1 MKTFAVKILLCFCCQ
16 KDKRLQQIAGT
27 ALKIMKAK
35 AFDTRLFKRILKFTK
50 PYQWRFNGV
59 IIFAVSLSIFAALR
73 PYLLKQTV
81 DGYIATQDQNGL
93 LMYVILMGIVLLLE
107 VFSQFYFV
115 YWANWL
121 GQDIV
126 KDIRTKLFRHILSF
140 RMKYFDH
147 VPVGQLVTRSVS
159 DIESIARIFSQG
171 LFMII
176 SDLMKMV
183 VVLAFMF
190 YMNWTLTWIVIVAM
204 PILVFFTRI
213 FQKKMQVAFEEVR
226 TQIANM
232 NSFVQERVTGM
243 KIVQLFNREKI
254 EYEKFKSINDK
265 HKKAWIK
272 TILYNSIFFPIADII
287 SSLTLGFIV
296 LYGGIKILNGD
307 NFTTF
312 GDLFSYTMFI
322 GMLFNPLRQIADK
335 FNEMQ
340 LGMIAANRV
349 FDILDTEDQI
359 QDTGVI
365 DAPIFKGDIEFK
377 KVRFGYIPDEEVIKG
392 IDLEVSAGQT
402 IAIVGSTGAGK
413 STIINLLNRFYEI
426 NSGSIYIDNHNIENY
441 TLGSLR
447 KQIAVV
453 LQDVFLFADTI
464 FNNITLNNPEI
475 SREQVLAAAK
485 KIGVHEFIMSLPDNY
500 DFDVKERGVML
511 SSGQRQ
517 LFAFLRAYVSNP
529 SILILDEATSSI
541 DTYSEELIQ
550 RATET
555 ITKGRTSIVIAHRL
569 ATIVNADKIVV
580 MDKGLIVEQGTHQEL
595 INRESGYYKNLYDSQ
610 FSVAN

>member
-1 MKTFAVKILLCFCCQ
+1 
-16 KDKRLQQIAGT
+16 
-27 ALKIMKAK
+27 MKAK
-35 AFDTRLFKRILKFTK
+35 AFDTRLFKRILKFTQ

-59 IIFAVSLSIFAALR
+59 VVFAISLSVFAALR

-81 DGYIATQDQNGL
+81 DGYISTQDQQGL
-93 LMYVILMGIVLLLE
+93 LLYVILMGIVLLLE

-126 KDIRTKLFRHILSF
+126 KDIRTKLFKHILSF

-183 VVLAFMF
+183 VVLIFMF
-190 YMNWTLTWIVIVAM
+190 YMNWKLTWIVIVAM
-204 PILVFFTRI
+204 PVLVFFTRI
-213 FQKKMQVAFEEVR
+213 FQRKMQVAFEEVR
-226 TQIANM
+226 NQIANM

-254 EYEKFKSINDK
+254 EYKKFKEINDK

-349 FDILDTEDQI
+349 FEILDTEDHI
-359 QDTGVI
+359 QDTGI
-365 DAPIFKGDIEFK
+365 IEAPNFKGTIEFK
-377 KVRFGYIPDEEVIKG
+377 NVRFGYIADEEVIKG
-392 IDLEVSAGQT
+392 IDLEVNAGQT

-426 NSGSIYIDNHNIENY
+426 NSGSIYIDNNNIENY
-441 TLGSLR
+441 TLDSLR

-475 SREQVLAAAK
+475 SREIVLAAAK
-485 KIGVHEFIMSLPDNY
+485 KIGVHDFIMSLPDNY

-517 LFAFLRAYVSNP
+517 LIAFLRAFVSNP

-595 INRESGYYKNLYDSQ
+595 INRDRGFYKDLYDSQ
-610 FSVAN
+610 FNAVV

>member
-1 MKTFAVKILLCFCCQ
+1 
-16 KDKRLQQIAGT
+16 
-27 ALKIMKAK
+27 MKAK
-35 AFDTRLFKRILKFTK
+35 AFDTRLFKRILKYTK
-50 PYQWRFNGV
+50 PYQFRFNGV
-59 IIFAVSLSIFAALR
+59 IVFAISLSVFAALR

-81 DGYIATQDQNGL
+81 DGYIKTHDQYGL
-93 LMYVILMGIVLLLE
+93 LMYVSLMGFVLLLE
-107 VFSQFYFV
+107 VFSQFFFV
-115 YWANWL
+115 FWANWL

-126 KDIRTKLFRHILSF
+126 KDIRNKMFKHILSF
-140 RMKYFDH
+140 KMKYFDN

-159 DIESIARIFSQG
+159 DIEAIARIFSQG

-190 YMNWTLTWIVIVAM
+190 YMNWKLTWIVIVAM

-226 TQIANM
+226 TQIANL

-243 KIVQLFNREKI
+243 KIVQLFHREDI
-254 EYEKFKSINDK
+254 EFEKFKTINQK
-265 HKKAWIK
+265 HNKAWIK

-287 SSLTLGFIV
+287 SSLTLGFVV
-296 LYGGIKILNGD
+296 LYGGFNIINGD
-307 NFTTF
+307 DFTTF

-322 GMLFNPLRQIADK
+322 AMLFNPLRQIADK

-349 FDILDTEDQI
+349 FDILDTQDQI
-359 QDTGVI
+359 QDTGI
-365 DAPIFKGDIEFK
+365 IEAPIFKGSLQFK
-377 KVRFGYIPDEEVIKG
+377 EVYFGYIAEEYVIKG
-392 IDLEVSAGQT
+392 IDLNVKAGET

-426 NSGSIYIDNHNIENY
+426 NSGTICIDGQNIENY
-441 TLGSLR
+441 TLSSLR

-453 LQDVFLFADTI
+453 LQEVFLFADTI
-464 FNNITLNNPEI
+464 FNNITLNNPDI
-475 SREQVLAAAK
+475 TREQVLAAAK
-485 KIGVHEFIMSLPDNY
+485 KIGVHKFIMSLPDNY

-517 LFAFLRAYVSNP
+517 LIAFLRAYVSNP

-550 RATET
+550 KATET

-569 ATIVNADKIVV
+569 ATILKADKIVV

-595 INRESGYYKNLYDSQ
+595 LTFENGYYKKLYDSQ
-610 FSVAN
+610 FALETDNNND

>member
-1 MKTFAVKILLCFCCQ
+1 
-16 KDKRLQQIAGT
+16 
-27 ALKIMKAK
+27 MKAK
-35 AFDTRLFKRILKFTK
+35 AFDTRLFKRILKYTK
-50 PYQWRFNGV
+50 PYKFRFNGV
-59 IIFAVSLSIFAALR
+59 IIFAVSLSVFAALR

-81 DGYIATQDQNGL
+81 DGYIKTHDQFGL
-93 LMYVILMGIVLLLE
+93 LLYVSLMGFVLLLE

-115 YWANWL
+115 FWANWL

-126 KDIRTKLFRHILSF
+126 KDIRNKMFKHILSF
-140 RMKYFDH
+140 KMKYFDN

-159 DIESIARIFSQG
+159 DIEAIARIFSQG

-176 SDLMKMV
+176 SDMMKMI
-183 VVLAFMF
+183 VVLIFMF
-190 YMNWTLTWIVIVAM
+190 YMNWKLTWIVIVAM

-213 FQKKMQVAFEEVR
+213 FQKKMQIAFEEVR
-226 TQIANM
+226 SQIANL

-243 KIVQLFNREKI
+243 KIVQLFHREDI
-254 EYEKFKSINDK
+254 EFEKFKTINQK
-265 HKKAWIK
+265 HNKAWIK

-287 SSLTLGFIV
+287 SSLTLGFVV

-349 FDILDTEDQI
+349 FDILDTQDQI
-359 QDTGVI
+359 QDTGTI
-365 DAPIFKGDIEFK
+365 EAPIFKGSIQFK
-377 KVRFGYIPDEEVIKG
+377 DVHFGYIADEYVIKG
-392 IDLEVSAGQT
+392 IDLDVKAGKT
-402 IAIVGSTGAGK
+402 IAIVGATGAGK

-426 NSGSIYIDNHNIENY
+426 NSGTICIDGQNIENY
-441 TLGSLR
+441 TLSSLR

-464 FNNITLNNPEI
+464 FNNITLNNPDI

-485 KIGVHEFIMSLPDNY
+485 KIGVHKFIMSLPDNY

-517 LFAFLRAYVSNP
+517 LIAFLRAYVSNP

-550 RATET
+550 NATET

-569 ATIVNADKIVV
+569 ATILKADKIVV

-595 INRESGYYKNLYDSQ
+595 LEKSGGYYKNLYDSQ
-610 FSVAN
+610 FVTEI

>member
-1 MKTFAVKILLCFCCQ
+1 MVAFAI
-16 KDKRLQQIAGT
+16 
-27 ALKIMKAK
+27 
-35 AFDTRLFKRILKFTK
+35 
-50 PYQWRFNGV
+50 
-59 IIFAVSLSIFAALR
+59 SLSVFAALR

-81 DGYIATQDQNGL
+81 DGYIKTHDQFGL
-93 LMYVILMGIVLLLE
+93 LLYVSLMGIVLLLE
-107 VFSQFYFV
+107 VFSQFFFV

-126 KDIRTKLFRHILSF
+126 KDIRTKMFKHILSF
-140 RMKYFDH
+140 KMKYFDG

-159 DIESIARIFSQG
+159 DIEAIARIFSQG

-176 SDLMKMV
+176 SDMMKMI
-183 VVLAFMF
+183 VVLIFMF
-190 YMNWTLTWIVIVAM
+190 YMNWKLTWIVIVAM

-213 FQKKMQVAFEEVR
+213 FQRKMQVAFEEVR

-243 KIVQLFNREKI
+243 KIVQLFHREEI
-254 EYEKFKSINDK
+254 ELEKFKSINEK
-265 HKKAWIK
+265 HNKAWIK

-296 LYGGIKILNGD
+296 LYGGFKILNGD
-307 NFTTF
+307 NFTTL

-349 FDILDTEDQI
+349 FDILDTQDQI
-359 QDTGVI
+359 QDTGTI
-365 DAPIFKGDIEFK
+365 EAPMFKGDIKFND
-377 KVRFGYIPDEEVIKG
+377 VHFGYIAEEYVIKG
-392 IDLEVSAGQT
+392 IDLDVKAGKT
-402 IAIVGSTGAGK
+402 IAIVGATGAGK

-426 NSGSIYIDNHNIENY
+426 NSGTICIDGQNIENY
-441 TLGSLR
+441 TLSSLR

-464 FNNITLNNPEI
+464 FNNITLNNPDI

-485 KIGVHEFIMSLPDNY
+485 KIGVHKFIMSLPDNY

-517 LFAFLRAYVSNP
+517 LIAFLRAFVSNP

-550 RATET
+550 KATET

-595 INRESGYYKNLYDSQ
+595 LTKEGGYYKNLYDSQ
-610 FSVAN
+610 FSIAN

>member
-1 MKTFAVKILLCFCCQ
+1 
-16 KDKRLQQIAGT
+16 
-27 ALKIMKAK
+27 MKAK
-35 AFDTRLFKRILKFTK
+35 AFDTRLFKRILKYTK

-59 IIFAVSLSIFAALR
+59 IIFAISLSVFAALR

-81 DGYIATQDQNGL
+81 DSYIQPKDQNGL
-93 LMYVILMGIVLLLE
+93 LIYITLMGIILLLE
-107 VFSQFYFV
+107 VLSQFFFV

-126 KDIRTKLFRHILSF
+126 KDIRVKLFKHILSF
-140 RMKYFDH
+140 RMKYFDL

-159 DIESIARIFSQG
+159 DIEAIARIFSQG

-176 SDLMKMV
+176 SDLMKML
-183 VVLAFMF
+183 VVLIFMF
-190 YMNWTLTWIVIVAM
+190 YMNWKLTWIVIVAM
-204 PILVFFTRI
+204 PILVFITRI

-243 KIVQLFNREKI
+243 KIVQLFHREDI
-254 EYEKFKSINDK
+254 EAEKFRVINDK
-265 HKKAWIK
+265 HNRAWIK

-296 LYGGIKILNGD
+296 LYGGFNILGGD
-307 NFTTF
+307 SSTTF

-349 FDILDTEDQI
+349 FDILDTQDQI
-359 QDTGVI
+359 QDTGTI
-365 DAPIFKGDIEFK
+365 EAPLFDGDIRFEE
-377 KVRFGYIPDEEVIKG
+377 VRFGYIPNEEVIKG
-392 IDLEVSAGQT
+392 INLEVKASQT

-426 NSGSIYIDNHNIENY
+426 NSGSIFIDNHNIENY
-441 TLGSLR
+441 TLSSLR

-475 SREQVLAAAK
+475 TRDQVLNAAK
-485 KIGVHEFIMSLPDNY
+485 KIGVHDFIMSLPDNY

-517 LFAFLRAYVSNP
+517 LIAFLRAYVSNP

-595 INRESGYYKNLYDSQ
+595 INKEKGYYKNLYDSQ
-610 FSVAN
+610 FSTSSSDTFL

>member
-1 MKTFAVKILLCFCCQ
+1 
-16 KDKRLQQIAGT
+16 
-27 ALKIMKAK
+27 MKAK
-35 AFDTRLFKRILKFTK
+35 AFDTRLFKRILRYTK
-50 PYQWRFNGV
+50 PYQLRFNGV
-59 IIFAVSLSIFAALR
+59 IIFAISLSIFAALR

-81 DGYIATQDQNGL
+81 DGYIANQDQHGL
-93 LMYVILMGIVLLLE
+93 LMYVSLMGIVLLLE

-126 KDIRTKLFRHILSF
+126 KDIRTKLFQHILSF

-176 SDLMKMV
+176 SDLMKMI
-183 VVLAFMF
+183 VVLIFMF
-190 YMNWTLTWIVIVAM
+190 YMNWKLTWIVIVAM
-204 PILVFFTRI
+204 PILVFITRI
-213 FQKKMQVAFEEVR
+213 FQRKMQVAFEEVR
-226 TQIANM
+226 NQIANM

-254 EYEKFKSINDK
+254 EYEKFKEINDK

-296 LYGGIKILNGD
+296 LYGGIRILNGD

-322 GMLFNPLRQIADK
+322 AMLFNPLRQIADK

-359 QDTGVI
+359 QDTGTI
-365 DAPIFKGDIEFK
+365 EAPIFHGDIRFDD
-377 KVRFGYIPDEEVIKG
+377 VRFGYIPNEEVIKG
-392 IDLEVSAGQT
+392 INLEVAAGQT
-402 IAIVGSTGAGK
+402 VAIVGSTGAGK

-426 NSGSIYIDNHNIENY
+426 NSGSIYIDSNNIENY

-464 FNNITLNNPEI
+464 FNNITLNNPSI
-475 SREQVLAAAK
+475 TREQVLTAAK
-485 KIGVHEFIMSLPDNY
+485 KIGVHDFIMSLPDNY

-517 LFAFLRAYVSNP
+517 LIAFLRAYVSNP

-595 INRESGYYKNLYDSQ
+595 INRENGYYKDLYDSQ